1 MIHLFNTEN
10 YKDRPFQTFT
20 IENETKEIKSM
31 KFSPNGMYI
40 LLGTRENT
48 IFLLDA
54 FKGTMV
60 MRFEGQF
67 NPLLNPNANNDQN
80 T

>member
-1 MIHLFNTEN
+1 
-10 YKDRPFQTFT
+10 
-20 IENETKEIKSM
+20 M

-48 IFLLDA
+48 IFLMDA
-54 FKGTMV
+54 FKGTMIQQ
-60 MRFEGQF
+60 FEGQF
-67 NPLLNPNANNDQN
+67 NPSFSPSTITDQN